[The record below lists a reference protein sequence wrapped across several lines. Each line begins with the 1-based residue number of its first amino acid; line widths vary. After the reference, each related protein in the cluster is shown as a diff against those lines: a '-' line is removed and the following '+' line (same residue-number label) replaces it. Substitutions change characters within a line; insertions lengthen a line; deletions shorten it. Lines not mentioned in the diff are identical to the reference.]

1 MYSIGYECST
11 KRHATPSNAE
21 AINCISNLVFMR
33 IFCILAF
40 LVVLISYRLQAQTNI
55 GLVAYYSFN
64 VGPQDDTG
72 NSANTGVEIGDP
84 AYVCGVSG
92 QALRLDGGDDAL
104 VVLGSDNINKEF
116 DTEDITISFYF
127 KPVGVNG
134 TQYLMSK
141 RSPDCGNEN
150 IFYIR
155 YVPQTRAINAAMI
168 QDPLKGV
175 SLVHTIDN
183 TSCWQHVALVRENLR
198 VKLYINGSFAGD
210 LGTASRVDV
219 LNNGNFTIGSSNCI
233 GGNEVPFD
241 GLIDELRIYN
251 RALKE
256 SEVEGLQ
263 LAPDMIDN
271 RDTLIFLGSPI
282 QIRLNTTCATLFSWM
297 PAADVNPSNSPEP
310 VITPSQAGTYT
321 YTLRMADNVST
332 CVASDS
338 LRVTVIDPATLVC
351 NEIFLPRA
359 FTPNGDN
366 LNDEFGISNPF
377 ALQELLSFEIFD
389 RWGNRVFYTTD
400 PFAKW
405 DGTYNG
411 ELINPG
417 VLFYRI
423 NHICNGVE
431 LLATGSVTLMK

>member
-1 MYSIGYECST
+1 
-11 KRHATPSNAE
+11 
-21 AINCISNLVFMR
+21 MR

-40 LVVLISYRLQAQTNI
+40 LVILISYRLQAQTNI

-141 RSPDCGNEN
+141 RSPDCGDEN

-155 YVPQTRAINAAMI
+155 YVPQTRTINAAMI

-198 VKLYINGSFAGD
+198 VKLYVNGLFAGD

-263 LAPDMIDN
+263 LSPDMIDN

-417 VLFYRI
+417 VLLYRI

>member
-1 MYSIGYECST
+1 
-11 KRHATPSNAE
+11 
-21 AINCISNLVFMR
+21 MR
-33 IFCILAF
+33 IFSLLF
-40 LVVLISYRLQAQTNI
+40 LSFALLTFRLQAQTNI

-64 VGPQDDTG
+64 IGPQDDTG

-84 AYVCGVSG
+84 SYVCGVSG

-104 VVLGSDNINKEF
+104 VVLGSDNVNKEF
-116 DTEDITISFYF
+116 DTEDISISFYF
-127 KPVGVNG
+127 KPVGING
-134 TQYLMSK
+134 TQYLLSK
-141 RSPDCGNEN
+141 RSADCGDEN

-155 YVPQTRAINAAMI
+155 YVPQTRTLNAAMI

-183 TSCWQHVALVRENLR
+183 TSCWQHVALVRDNLR
-198 VKLYINGSFAGD
+198 LKMYVNGQFAGD
-210 LGTASRVDV
+210 LGTASRVNI
-219 LNNGNFTIGSSNCI
+219 LNDGNFTIGSSNCI

-256 SEVEGLQ
+256 AEIEGLQ
-263 LAPDMIDN
+263 LSPDMIDN

-282 QIRLNTTCATLFSWM
+282 QIRLNNSCATLYEWT
-297 PAADVNPSNSPEP
+297 PAGDVNPSNTPEP
-310 VITPSQAGTYT
+310 VITPSQAGTFT
-321 YTLRMADNVST
+321 YTLRLSDSVST

-338 LRVTVIDPATLVC
+338 LRVTVVDPNSLVC
-351 NEIFLPRA
+351 DVVYLPRA
-359 FTPNGDN
+359 FTPNGDD
-366 LNDEFGISNPF
+366 LNDEYGISNPF

-405 DGTYNG
+405 DGTYDG
-411 ELINPG
+411 QTINPG
-417 VLFYRI
+417 VLLYRI
-423 NHICNGVE
+423 SHFCNGVE
-431 LLATGSVTLMK
+431 LLATGSLTLLK

>member
-1 MYSIGYECST
+1 
-11 KRHATPSNAE
+11 
-21 AINCISNLVFMR
+21 MR
-33 IFCILAF
+33 IICILF
-40 LVVLISYRLQAQTNI
+40 LSIALFSFRLQAQTNI

-64 VGPQDDTG
+64 IGPQDDTG

-84 AYVCGVSG
+84 SYVCGVSG

-104 VVLGSDNINKEF
+104 VVLGTDNVNKEF
-116 DTEDITISFYF
+116 DTEDISISFYF

-134 TQYLMSK
+134 TQYLLSK
-141 RSPDCGNEN
+141 RSADCGDEN

-155 YVPQTRAINAAMI
+155 YVPQTRTINAAMI

-198 VKLYINGSFAGD
+198 LKMYVNGQFAGD
-210 LGTASRVDV
+210 LGTASRVDI
-219 LNNGNFTIGSSNCI
+219 LNDGNFTIGSSNCI

-256 SEVEGLQ
+256 AEIEGLQ
-263 LAPDMIDN
+263 LSPDMIDN

-282 QIRLNTTCATLFSWM
+282 QIRLNNSCATLYEWT
-297 PAADVNPSNSPEP
+297 PAGDVNPSNTPEP
-310 VITPSQAGTYT
+310 VITPSQAGTFT
-321 YTLRMADNVST
+321 YTLRLSDNVST

-338 LRVTVIDPATLVC
+338 LRVTVVDPNTLVC
-351 NEIFLPRA
+351 DVVYLPRA
-359 FTPNGDN
+359 FTPNGDD
-366 LNDEFGISNPF
+366 LNDEYGISNPF
-377 ALQELLSFEIFD
+377 ALQELIFFEIFD

-411 ELINPG
+411 QTINPG
-417 VLFYRI
+417 VLLYRI
-423 NHICNGVE
+423 SHVCNGVE
-431 LLATGSVTLMK
+431 LLATGSLTLLK